1 MKDWARVVSW
11 SVCLLIAAGIYGAA
25 PAAAAVIWHADF
37 ETGNISQWNG
47 NVNATTNGRKNVE
60 IVTNPVQQGTSAGK
74 LTIHADDLFGGSQM
88 RVQLNRGSPRTG
100 EGQDLFMSFWFLMD
114 TAPQIRD
121 NIAYFESN
129 GSNRNMMTWW
139 VEPKTGGGS
148 SVGYGTG
155 SLGQTKRWTA
165 DLTLNKWHQ
174 MAMRI
179 HWSANAAM
187 GQVQLWYDGAKVVDI
202 MAQTK
207 ADTNSMNFQTGFHRP
222 SRSTFVDSIYLDNYV
237 EGDSLAD
244 IMVTTPTDA
253 DGGTTADS
261 GSSSD
266 GGAVPSDAD
275 QGSGG
280 NEGGGASGS
289 GGAGPSGSGGSSS
302 GGGSGGAA
310 GTGANGV
317 SELTANGCVWAGTR
331 PSRCQGFA
339 ALALLAWSL
348 RRRRRQP

>member
-1 MKDWARVVSW
+1 
-11 SVCLLIAAGIYGAA
+11 
-25 PAAAAVIWHADF
+25 
-37 ETGNISQWNG
+37 
-47 NVNATTNGRKNVE
+47 
-60 IVTNPVQQGTSAGK
+60 
-74 LTIHADDLFGGSQM
+74 
-88 RVQLNRGSPRTG
+88 
-100 EGQDLFMSFWFLMD
+100 MSFWFLLD

-139 VEPKTGGGS
+139 VEPKAGGGS

-187 GQVQLWYDGAKVVDI
+187 GQVQLWYDGNKVVDI

-222 SRSTFVDSIYLDNYV
+222 SRSTFVDSIYLDSYV

-253 DGGTTADS
+253 DGGTTVDSGASADS
-261 GSSSD
+261 G
-266 GGAVPSDAD
+266 AVASDAD

-280 NEGGGASGS
+280 SAGGGS
-289 GGAGPSGSGGSSS
+289 GGAGPSGSGGASS
-302 GGGSGGAA
+302 GVGSGGVA
-310 GTGANGV
+310 GTGPSDV
-317 SELTANGCVWAGTR
+317 SGLTANGCAWAGSR
-331 PSRCQGFA
+331 PSPCQG
-339 ALALLAWSL
+339 LATLMLLGWFV
-348 RRRRRQP
+348 RRRRRRR